1 MDDTQTPSAEG
12 QQDPPSRYWSGAH
25 TRHRLLVHLVFIPKY
40 RVRVLQGAV
49 AARLEVLLRQ
59 AAAVN
64 EWLFLELAVQPDHV
78 HVLLQM
84 HPRESIASVVK
95 TLKGGT
101 SRVLR
106 NEYPDLE
113 EFLWGTSFWSD
124 GYFAET
130 IGRVNEAVVSDYIR
144 RQQQQHPPREPEL
157 VPYKDC

>member
-1 MDDTQTPSAEG
+1 MDDTLNLSAEG
-12 QQDPPSRYWSGAH
+12 PEEPKSEGPGSRYWSGAH

-40 RVRVLQGAV
+40 RQRVLQGPV

-106 NEYPDLE
+106 NEYPELE
-113 EFLWGTSFWSD
+113 EFLWGQSFWSD

-130 IGRVNEAVVSDYIR
+130 VGRVNEAVVSDYIR
-144 RQQQQHPPREPEL
+144 RQQ
-157 VPYKDC
+157 